1 MKKFFSDFKA
11 FIMRGNVIDMAVGVV
26 VGGAFSKIVSSLVK
40 DILTP
45 LISLITGNGT
55 FSESKLILKEAVPN
69 ELGELT
75 GEIALTYGVFIQTI
89 IDFFVIA
96 VSIFFILRMAMNAQ
110 KHFES
115 IKNSLIKKDEA
126 EAEAEA
132 EEETVEEINIGEETL
147 LVLKEIRD
155 YISCEKKVQDE
166 TLITK

>member
-55 FSESKLILKEAVPN
+55 FSESKLILKEGVTN

-89 IDFFVIA
+89 IDFFIIA
-96 VSIFFILRMAMNAQ
+96 ISIFFVLRIAMNTQ
-110 KHFES
+110 KRFEA
-115 IKNSLIKKDEA
+115 IKNSLAKKDEP
-126 EAEAEA
+126 EVEENA
-132 EEETVEEINIGEETL
+132 EEAKEVNIGEETL

-155 YISCEKKVQDE
+155 FISCEKKVQDE
-166 TLITK
+166 NFEIK